1 MTVIRDAIILVV
13 LILLALTVRI
23 SPRPEPVTIVPEA
36 RAESAR
42 PAAEPGASSDGVQ
55 PSSEPDFEELLEITV
70 PALRSVAPFLEDP
83 SCSAGED
90 AAGDEVRARV
100 WIEWTR
106 DRPHGDAGESCP
118 EDCAR
123 TPEAPAAGA
132 AC

>member
-1 MTVIRDAIILVV
+1 MTVIRDAIILVI

-23 SPRPEPVTIVPEA
+23 SPRPEPVAIVPEA

-42 PAAEPGASSDGVQ
+42 AAAESDASSDRVQ
-55 PSSEPDFEELLEITV
+55 PSSEPDFEELLDV
-70 PALRSVAPFLEDP
+70 
-83 SCSAGED
+83 
-90 AAGDEVRARV
+90 
-100 WIEWTR
+100 
-106 DRPHGDAGESCP
+106 